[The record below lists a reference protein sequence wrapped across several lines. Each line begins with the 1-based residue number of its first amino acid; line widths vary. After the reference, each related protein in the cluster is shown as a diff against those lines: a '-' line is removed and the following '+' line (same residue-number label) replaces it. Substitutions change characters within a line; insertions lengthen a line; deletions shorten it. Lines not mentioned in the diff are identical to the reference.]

1 MLFVLTTTV
10 RCGLD
15 DMSIAVSLPVR
26 NPFGQFHLKETKLK
40 RKQQHWLPI
49 PATIQFK
56 LMTTTWK
63 AINDQAPKYIQQLF
77 TLKTSAQP
85 QHGEL

>member
-63 AINDQAPKYIQQLF
+63 AINDQAPKYV
-77 TLKTSAQP
+77 
-85 QHGEL
+85 